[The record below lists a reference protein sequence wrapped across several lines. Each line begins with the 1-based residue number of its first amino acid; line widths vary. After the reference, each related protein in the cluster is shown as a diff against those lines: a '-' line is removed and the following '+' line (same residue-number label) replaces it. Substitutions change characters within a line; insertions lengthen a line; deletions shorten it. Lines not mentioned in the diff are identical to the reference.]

1 MSSATHET
9 DEGVVEQAKSDL
21 GDAAS
26 AVQDKAVELQQQG
39 RSKLGDALDE
49 RTTQAGGQSRQ
60 IASVLRESGSQL
72 RTQEGGNGLQVAG
85 ITDAAAERVER
96 FGVYLEHV
104 SGDELLR
111 DAEAFARRR
120 PWMVAGMGL
129 LAGLAASRFLK
140 ASAERRYT
148 VTASGRRQQ
157 GSWAENGGS
166 TASHGGYATGG

>member
-1 MSSATHET
+1 MHET
-9 DEGVVEQAKSDL
+9 DEGVGQQPKSDL

-39 RSKLGDALDE
+39 RSKLGDVLDE

-60 IASVLRESGSQL
+60 VAGVLRTSSSQL
-72 RTQEGGNGLQVAG
+72 RLKEGSNSVQVAG
-85 ITDAAAERVER
+85 MTDAAAERVER
-96 FGVYLEHV
+96 FGVYLEQV

-148 VTASGRRQQ
+148 VTASGRAQQ
-157 GSWAENGGS
+157 GSWAGNGGS
-166 TASHGGYATGG
+166 TGSHGSYATGG